1 MSQQL
6 QLAIEAARPLSP
18 VEKLELLE
26 ELSRDL
32 QQTYSLMAASA
43 SFWTSHSI
51 EKLEAAQPGPS
62 VTDVDLLAVD
72 FWPSDESADDINDFV
87 AEQRHLDRLR
97 QP

>member
-6 QLAIEAARPLSP
+6 QIAIEAARPLSP

-43 SFWTSHSI
+43 AFWTSHSI
-51 EKLEAAQPGPS
+51 EKLDAAQPGTS